1 MDLENIKSSIVI
13 NVYHVPADKDVAL
26 HNHLKYDEVFYCIKG
41 EGYGIL
47 DDGEIELSV
56 GKTFIVPAGMLHTL
70 RSDSDLYVTS
80 FLIPAIE

>member
-13 NVYHVPADKDVAL
+13 NVYHVPADKDVTL

-56 GKTFIVPAGMLHTL
+56 GKTFIVPAGMLHAL

>member
-13 NVYHVPADKDVAL
+13 NVYHVPADKDVVL

-47 DDGEIELSV
+47 DDGQIELSV
-56 GKTFIVPAGMLHTL
+56 GKTFIVPAGMLHAL
-70 RSDSDLYVTS
+70 SSDSDLYVTS